1 MASLVSV
8 QQVEAELKKLGKKHR
23 KKEKA
28 YRHIKTL
35 EAKNKAG
42 EKLEK
47 NQLIKL
53 QSGLKTQLEKELLE
67 FAETRQKLLL
77 AASVTA
83 AVLLAASAAAA
94 LLLAAGAVAAPLF
107 AAGAAAAPLLDA
119 GAAGGAHGC
128 EHGCGV
134 GWG

>member
-1 MASLVSV
+1 MADDGTPYFYNVETKESV
-8 QQVEAELKKLGKKHR
+8 WDHPLDAHYQQMFEAELKKLGKKHR

-77 AASVTA
+77 AASVD
-83 AVLLAASAAAA
+83 VRERVGVCGKCGSLAY
-94 LLLAAGAVAAPLF
+94 
-107 AAGAAAAPLLDA
+107 
-119 GAAGGAHGC
+119 
-128 EHGCGV
+128 
-134 GWG
+134 

>member
-1 MASLVSV
+1 M
-8 QQVEAELKKLGKKHR
+8 
-23 KKEKA
+23 
-28 YRHIKTL
+28 

-77 AASVTA
+77 AASVDVRERVGVCGKCCSFSHETKECPRRNIVTTTRAKSAPQKHHPVSGGVFCLRCTA
-83 AVLLAASAAAA
+83 LADTQNTNTTKAFLVLTSRSAV
-94 LLLAAGAVAAPLF
+94 P
-107 AAGAAAAPLLDA
+107 
-119 GAAGGAHGC
+119 
-128 EHGCGV
+128 
-134 GWG
+134 